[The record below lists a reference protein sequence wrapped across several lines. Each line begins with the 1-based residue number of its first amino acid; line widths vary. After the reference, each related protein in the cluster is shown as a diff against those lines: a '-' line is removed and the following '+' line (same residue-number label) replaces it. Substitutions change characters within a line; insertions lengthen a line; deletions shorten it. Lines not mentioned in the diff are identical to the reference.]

1 MTIGR
6 NLLSEFE
13 KDRARI
19 QSSMTGRPRVSV
31 TKAINPMRK
40 VVEKNILEAAKEK
53 GCTCGKW
60 MLFPSPE
67 NVNRIWSLVAE
78 GTAAGELGMAAKVA
92 TDDGSGDNNVRL
104 ICLYTEDFGDWE
116 DNKRVLRK
124 MKDIGLLAAA
134 GRDIFYKCGECAFF
148 ASQKDKWR

>member
-1 MTIGR
+1 MTAGR
-6 NLLSEFE
+6 HLLSEFE

-19 QSSMTGRPRVSV
+19 ESSMTGRPKAIV
-31 TKAINPMRK
+31 TKAINPVRK
-40 VVEKNILEAAKEK
+40 TVEKRILDAAKEK

-92 TDDGSGDNNVRL
+92 TDDGSGDNNARL
-104 ICLYTEDFGDWE
+104 ICLYTEDFGDRE
-116 DNKRVLRK
+116 DNKRVLKR
-124 MKDIGLLAAA
+124 MREIGLLAAA
-134 GRDIFYKCGECAFF
+134 GRDIYYKCGKY
-148 ASQKDKWR
+148 SRPSKDELE